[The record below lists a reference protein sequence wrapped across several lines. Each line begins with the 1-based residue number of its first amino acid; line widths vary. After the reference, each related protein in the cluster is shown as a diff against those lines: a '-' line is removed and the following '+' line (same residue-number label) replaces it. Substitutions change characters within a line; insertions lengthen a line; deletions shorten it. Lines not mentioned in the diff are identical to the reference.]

1 MAAALA
7 LAALNDN
14 DDDYKQLPQYIKD
27 ANILIPI
34 GGGKFVS
41 IPKPFEAGLLFMTI
55 PTAAYETATGN
66 RSVRSTTKLFM
77 DQFSSTFGFN
87 PVPQFALPFVEN
99 YVNRDFYTGL
109 PLISAGQEKLSPE
122 LQYNASTSY
131 VARGIGNLLGYTPL
145 GYNSDTGRFEGASP
159 IQIDNLISGYGGPIA
174 SYLGMAVGAVSTAFG
189 TDNQGLPVAASN
201 MPVIRRFFVDAQ
213 DKQPQAA
220 AEAYELYQQVDKVN
234 RTISRLKKMGD
245 TEALKEYRAENIDIL
260 RVGKQ
265 VRRMADNLNNLRAQL
280 RRLEADTK
288 MSGQE
293 KLAKMREL
301 RSREITLT
309 RKIDEINQKLG
320 R

>member
-1 MAAALA
+1 
-7 LAALNDN
+7 
-14 DDDYKQLPQYIKD
+14 
-27 ANILIPI
+27 
-34 GGGKFVS
+34 
-41 IPKPFEAGLLFMTI
+41 
-55 PTAAYETATGN
+55 
-66 RSVRSTTKLFM
+66 
-77 DQFSSTFGFN
+77 
-87 PVPQFALPFVEN
+87 
-99 YVNRDFYTGL
+99 
-109 PLISAGQEKLSPE
+109 
-122 LQYNASTSY
+122 
-131 VARGIGNLLGYTPL
+131 
-145 GYNSDTGRFEGASP
+145 
-159 IQIDNLISGYGGPIA
+159 
-174 SYLGMAVGAVSTAFG
+174 MAVGAVSTAFG

-220 AEAYELYQQVDKVN
+220 AEAYALYQQVDKVN

-280 RRLEADTK
+280 RRLEANTTL
-288 MSGQE
+288 SGQK

-309 RKIDEINQKLG
+309 RKIGEINQKLG